1 VRIYSVETASF
12 GRVLRARPIKAA
24 HCLTTLQFSPTSQ
37 HLLLAYGRCAL
48 AAALAQER
56 QVPIMQCCRPCGSHV
71 ALVKPPY

>member
-1 VRIYSVETASF
+1 MRIYSVETASF

-48 AAALAQER
+48 VPALAQVL
-56 QVPIMQCCRPCGSHV
+56 QVPIMQR
-71 ALVKPPY
+71 